1 MADVDTMSLKD
12 LKQLIAKAGLTL
24 DGCIEKPDLRQRA
37 REAQA
42 ALAAGAAEAATHTG
56 PEEDHIDAE
65 IADATEG
72 LAVST
77 EKKQG
82 RGGGDG
88 DAGGADAEGK
98 GGGGGEGG
106 GEMSAAK
113 KKREKKKAS
122 DARKKAAAE
131 VAAEA
136 AAEAAAEVA
145 ARDDPSDT
153 GREQPLPE
161 GVTEGL
167 NATVD
172 AFLNESKQPPR
183 SIQQGVDPGAW
194 FSMVE
199 SAYEVLPVWQRS
211 ELLRAML
218 CADFAYTGMKVLL
231 TGLTERPEL
240 NGRLAVVVGTP
251 PAAAVLQRD
260 MSRGSSE
267 QPWAEVHRPSSAA
280 DWELSVEIFGEQ
292 RTTQLRVPLENVRP
306 NPSVRPNARHARER
320 RDAPKHAVRGVF
332 DPGATL
338 GFVYTVG
345 VSAEA
350 EDSVTSSTSGLLGVE
365 FFASPVPAV
374 KGEALCRLINYLVT
388 RMEEGHAVQHGQ
400 KVQSNGLV
408 VELVLLSPEESIDTK
423 HSFHL
428 ELPDGVQLLEVRP
441 IWPWD
446 TPDEWGRAAPDSV
459 LTAKPGA

>member
-1 MADVDTMSLKD
+1 MSLKE
-12 LKQLIAKAGLTL
+12 LKELIAKAGLTL
-24 DGCIEKPDLRQRA
+24 DGCTEKPDLRQRA
-37 REAQA
+37 REAQD
-42 ALAAGAAEAATHTG
+42 ALASGAAEAATHTG

-65 IADATEG
+65 IANATEG

-88 DAGGADAEGK
+88 DAGDADAEGAEGK
-98 GGGGGEGG
+98 GG

-131 VAAEA
+131 VAA
-136 AAEAAAEVA
+136 
-145 ARDDPSDT
+145 RDDAS
-153 GREQPLPE
+153 E
-161 GVTEGL
+161 GEAKGL
-167 NATVD
+167 HATVD

-251 PAAAVLQRD
+251 PAAAVLERN
-260 MSRGSSE
+260 MTRGSS
-267 QPWAEVHRPSSAA
+267 HRPSSAA
-280 DWELSVEIFGEQ
+280 DWELPVEIFGEQ
-292 RTTQLRVPLENVRP
+292 KTTQLRVPLESVRP
-306 NPSVRPNARHARER
+306 NPNVRPNARHARER
-320 RDAPKHAVRGVF
+320 RDAPRHAVRGVF

-441 IWPWD
+441 NWPWD

>member
-1 MADVDTMSLKD
+1 
-12 LKQLIAKAGLTL
+12 
-24 DGCIEKPDLRQRA
+24 
-37 REAQA
+37 
-42 ALAAGAAEAATHTG
+42 
-56 PEEDHIDAE
+56 
-65 IADATEG
+65 
-72 LAVST
+72 
-77 EKKQG
+77 
-82 RGGGDG
+82 
-88 DAGGADAEGK
+88 
-98 GGGGGEGG
+98 
-106 GEMSAAK
+106 MSAAK

-122 DARKKAAAE
+122 DARKK
-131 VAAEA
+131 
-136 AAEAAAEVA
+136 AAAEVA

-251 PAAAVLQRD
+251 PAAAVLERN
-260 MSRGSSE
+260 MTRGSS
-267 QPWAEVHRPSSAA
+267 HRPSSAA
-280 DWELSVEIFGEQ
+280 DWELPVEIFGEQ

>member
-1 MADVDTMSLKD
+1 MSLKE
-12 LKQLIAKAGLTL
+12 LKELIAKAGLTL
-24 DGCIEKPDLRQRA
+24 DGCIEKPDLQQRA

-42 ALAAGAAEAATHTG
+42 ALAAGTAGAATHTG
-56 PEEDHIDAE
+56 PEEDHLDAE

-88 DAGGADAEGK
+88 DAGDADAEGAEGK
-98 GGGGGEGG
+98 GG

-131 VAAEA
+131 VAA
-136 AAEAAAEVA
+136 
-145 ARDDPSDT
+145 RDDAS
-153 GREQPLPE
+153 E
-161 GVTEGL
+161 GEAKGL
-167 NATVD
+167 HATVD

-251 PAAAVLQRD
+251 PAAAVLERN
-260 MSRGSSE
+260 MTRGSS
-267 QPWAEVHRPSSAA
+267 HRPSSAA
-280 DWELSVEIFGEQ
+280 DWELPVEIFGEQ
-292 RTTQLRVPLENVRP
+292 RTTQLRVSLENVRP

-365 FFASPVPAV
+365 FFASPVPIG
-374 KGEALCRLINYLVT
+374 KGEALCMLINYLVT
-388 RMEEGHAVQHGQ
+388 RMEAGHAVQHGQ